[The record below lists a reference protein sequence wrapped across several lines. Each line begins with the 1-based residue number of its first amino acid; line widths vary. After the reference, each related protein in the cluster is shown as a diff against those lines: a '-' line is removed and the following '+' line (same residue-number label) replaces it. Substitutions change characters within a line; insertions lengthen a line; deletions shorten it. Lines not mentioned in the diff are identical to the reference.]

1 MGKLFGTDGIR
12 GVVGEN
18 LTADLAFRTGKA
30 IAAVLKEEK
39 GRKPVITIGKD
50 TRISSDMLEGALVA
64 GLTACGCN
72 AILLG
77 VIPTPAV
84 AYLTVYLHA
93 DAGIVIS
100 ASHNPY
106 EHNGI
111 KMFSSEGFKLNDA
124 LEARIEDL
132 ILQDG
137 ELPVKTHGEIG
148 QVMSGSFA
156 AEYYLDHLASTI
168 ESLEPLRVLIDCA
181 NGAASTTARYLF
193 GRFPLEAEYLN
204 DKPNGVN
211 INNGCGSTHLEA
223 LCDAVKAGGY
233 DLGIA
238 FDGDAD
244 RCLTVDEQGC
254 VIDGDKMMAIC
265 ADAMEKRG
273 RLRGG
278 GFVAT
283 VMSNIGL
290 HKYCAGHGLRLLCAS
305 VGDRNVLELMQKEGM
320 RLGGEQ
326 SGHIIFL
333 EHMTTGDGQLTALQF
348 LDVLARSGKKAS
360 ELASVCPQYPQVL
373 LNVAVSHER
382 GVKDAIM
389 ASDALSAAIAEEE
402 GKLSGEGR
410 VLVRPSG
417 TEALIRVMVEAK
429 TEQIALLAAEN
440 LVNVIKML

>member
-50 TRISSDMLEGALVA
+50 TRISSDMLESALIA
-64 GLTACGCN
+64 GICSVGGDVMPF
-72 AILLG
+72 G
-77 VIPTPAV
+77 VLPTPAV
-84 AYLTVYLHA
+84 AYLTVLKGA

-111 KMFSSEGFKLNDA
+111 KVFNEKGYKLPDA
-124 LEARIEDL
+124 IEEQVEEK
-132 ILQDG
+132 ILTDIY
-137 ELPVKTHGEIG
+137 PAATHGEIG
-148 QVMSGSFA
+148 VLRHGLRQSREA
-156 AEYYLDHLASTI
+156 YIDHLAGTI
-168 ESLEPLRVLIDCA
+168 EGDLSGLRVLVDCS
-181 NGAASTTARYLF
+181 NGASSATAPELF
-193 GRFPLEAEYLN
+193 GRFRCFCDFIHREP
-204 DKPNGVN
+204 DGVN
-211 INNGCGSTHLEA
+211 INDHCGSTHLDDLA
-223 LCDAVKAGGY
+223 QKVVAGGY
-233 DLGIA
+233 DIGVA

-244 RCLTVDEQGC
+244 RCLLVDEQG
-254 VIDGDKMMAIC
+254 V
-265 ADAMEKRG
+265 
-273 RLRGG
+273 
-278 GFVAT
+278 VAT
-283 VMSNIGL
+283 VMSNLGL
-290 HKYCAGHGLRLLCAS
+290 HEFCRENGVGLVCTS
-305 VGDRNVLELMQKEGM
+305 VGDRNVLEKMNECGYK
-320 RLGGEQ
+320 LGGEQ
-326 SGHIIFL
+326 SGHTIFTDYA
-333 EHMTTGDGQLTALQF
+333 TTGDGQLTALQF